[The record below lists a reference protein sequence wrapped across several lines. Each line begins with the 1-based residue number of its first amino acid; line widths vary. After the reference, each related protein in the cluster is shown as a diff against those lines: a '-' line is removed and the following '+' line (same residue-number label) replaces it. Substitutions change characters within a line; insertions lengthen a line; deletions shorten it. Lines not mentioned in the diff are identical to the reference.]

1 MRTSDSVK
9 NLLTALVAA
18 QKELK
23 NPHFDSTNP
32 HFKSRFASLAAV
44 RAEVIPAFGRHGLS
58 VSQWPIAA
66 NHSAGCLTF
75 IGHTSGE
82 FMEESFLIP
91 VDKPNAH
98 GYASAVTYAKR
109 ISMMSVAGIVG
120 DDDDDGNAAAG
131 PIAHAA
137 SRPGD
142 GVGKITPASG
152 YWEAMSI
159 DVQNAMLDLA
169 HRVQKLLKA
178 KDIAGAY
185 DELNAD
191 TILKHADGFQDVDRW
206 TAFWTRMDSTDRATL
221 KKEGERR
228 RTKSTTDEK
237 AAA

>member
-1 MRTSDSVK
+1 MRTSESVK
-9 NLLTALVAA
+9 NLMAALVAA
-18 QKELK
+18 QRELK

-32 HFKSRFASLAAV
+32 HFKSKFASLAAV
-44 RAEVIPAFGRHGLS
+44 RQEVIPTFAKHGLS
-58 VSQWPIAA
+58 ISQWPVAA

-75 IGHTSGE
+75 VGHISGE

-109 ISMMSVAGIVG
+109 IAMMSVAAIVG
-120 DDDDDGNAAAG
+120 DDDDDANGAVDTVRT
-131 PIAHAA
+131 HAA

-142 GVGKITPASG
+142 GAGKITPASG
-152 YWEAMSI
+152 YWEAQPV

-169 HRVQKLLKA
+169 HRVRTLIKR

-191 TILKHADGFQDVDRW
+191 ALLKHSDGAQDVDRW
-206 TAFWTRMDSTDRATL
+206 TAFWTRMESDERSAL
-221 KKEGERR
+221 KKEGDRR
-228 RTKSTTDEK
+228 KSTKDERV
-237 AAA
+237 AA